1 MALGVDC
8 TVTPKSDY
16 DIDPAV
22 FPNLLSFC
30 KCKLKLRKQFFKM
43 TASKKQAEF
52 FVHEIQ
58 LDCGEL
64 TLECGFGRKIHSQS
78 NCTKIYVLR
87 PMESSR
93 RKVSATICVKKASE
107 IFQC

>member
-22 FPNLLSFC
+22 FPILLSFC
-30 KCKLKLRKQFFKM
+30 KSKLKLRKQIFKM
-43 TASKKQAEF
+43 TANKKQAEF
-52 FVHEIQ
+52 FVHKIQ
-58 LDCGEL
+58 FDCGEL

-87 PMESSR
+87 PTESSR
-93 RKVSATICVKKASE
+93 RKVSATI
-107 IFQC
+107 